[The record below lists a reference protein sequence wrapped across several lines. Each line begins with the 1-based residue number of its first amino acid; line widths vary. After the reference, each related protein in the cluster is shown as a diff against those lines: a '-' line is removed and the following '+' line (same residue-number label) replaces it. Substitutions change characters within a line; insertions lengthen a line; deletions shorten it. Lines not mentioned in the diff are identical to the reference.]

1 MTPSTAPSP
10 LWDKLRYGAGHE
22 GGDSRARCAPHLM
35 RSWENFRTRDVLLE
49 RISHEN
55 EIHSGVQ
62 YQPFSLLVITHL
74 YLRFCLPL
82 SSTQIFQTQSQMSA
96 NPEICTES
104 FQDDLGDRS
113 DFVGRVLQRQHGL
126 GFHISIDGPKWHD
139 DVDLP
144 MIEIR
149 TEAFRTNYHS
159 PGWRMYT
166 DEHQKRLDN
175 DALNAADE
183 ISRELEELLREHVV
197 EHRKTWKQGQMG
209 VLTGYCCE
217 PHLRQLRSHLAG
229 SIAQY
234 NERLSRDSSSAHT
247 RIGLKTFC
255 HGGTYILDTRPSS
268 AASSTRNRPWP
279 SAYPCE
285 YELMTGPDP
294 YRCSLK
300 SFLGDA
306 WSEIPFAEEVQA
318 GSLVLQLNTAGD
330 KIKSSRWVDNSGTIQ
345 AGPKVT
351 AQLSLLFPFS
361 RAYIGMLEEE
371 RSGGYRRRRS
381 ITDAVNRLRAKE
393 VGTAGKL
400 FGNLVVEVQQDQTN
414 PS

>member
-1 MTPSTAPSP
+1 
-10 LWDKLRYGAGHE
+10 
-22 GGDSRARCAPHLM
+22 M

-149 TEAFRTNYHS
+149 TEAFRTNYNS

-197 EHRKTWKQGQMG
+197 EHRKTWKQGQTG

-234 NERLSRDSSSAHT
+234 NERLSRDYSNVHT
-247 RIGLKTFC
+247 RIGMKTFC
-255 HGGTYILDTRPSS
+255 HGGTYIRDTRPPP
-268 AASSTRNRPWP
+268 ATTSTRKRPWP

-294 YRCSLK
+294 EHCSLK
-300 SFLGDA
+300 SFLGDS

-318 GSLVLQLNTAGD
+318 GTLVLQLNTIGD
-330 KIKSSRWVDNSGTIQ
+330 MIKSSRWVDRSRTLT
-345 AGPKVT
+345 ASPEVT
-351 AQLSLLFPFS
+351 AQLALLLPFS
-361 RAYIGMLEEE
+361 REYISILEEE
-371 RSGGYRRRRS
+371 RSGRYGQSRS
-381 ITDAVNRLRAKE
+381 IRDAVNRLRNKE
-393 VGTAGKL
+393 VGNTGKL
-400 FGNLVVEVQQDQTN
+400 FRDLVVEVHGDQT
-414 PS
+414 SSS